1 MLVRLLINAIA
12 LWFTALLIDG
22 VHLSGNLLE
31 IAIVA
36 VVFGVVN
43 TFIKPVVLLLSLPM
57 LLLTLGLFTFVVNA
71 AMLAL
76 VASLTLGLTIDGIG
90 SALLGSIVVSIA
102 SFVLSAFKD

>member
-12 LWFTALLIDG
+12 LWFTAWLIDG

-57 LLLTLGLFTFVVNA
+57 LLLTLGLFTFGVNA